1 MNLLPSDD
9 QLDLVA
15 AAGDFIGSR
24 PPIDEIRKHRDDEI
38 LVAPDVWREGAEL
51 GLLTLGLN
59 EEFGGSGQ
67 CIDDEV
73 MLFMELAKHLA
84 VGPFLASTLGARI
97 AAATGHD
104 ELVSRIGTGTAM
116 IGLAELRGDGEVGP
130 DGFKGSFDLLDCT
143 GASHALLVTRGGAAL
158 IELAEF
164 GQISVAES
172 VDPGTRLAGATVT
185 SGQVTAWLPADAE
198 WIWGRAQI
206 LASAYLAGL
215 AEAITEIC
223 TEHAKTREQ
232 FGRPI
237 GVHQAI
243 KHAVVDMAV
252 RSESASAQTLF
263 AATAFKADRPDTEF
277 QILAAKTVAAQAAI
291 SNGSGSIQVHGGM
304 GYTYEHNAHL
314 YLKRAIVYKQL
325 FAGASEVLADLLD
338 LEAAQ

>member
-9 QLDLVA
+9 QLELVA
-15 AAGDFIGSR
+15 AAGDFISSR
-24 PPIDEIRKHRDDEI
+24 PPIDEIRKHRDDTT
-38 LVAPDVWREGAEL
+38 LVDPEVWREGAEL
-51 GLLTLGLN
+51 GLLTLGLG

-67 CIDDEV
+67 SIDDEV

-84 VGPFLASTLGARI
+84 VGPFLASTLGARV
-97 AAATGHD
+97 AAATGED
-104 ELVSRIGTGTAM
+104 ELVRQIGAGTAM
-116 IGLAELRGDGEVGP
+116 IGLAELRGDGEIGA
-130 DGFKGSFDLLDCT
+130 DGFKGSFDLLDCA
-143 GASHALLVTRGGAAL
+143 GCSHALLVSREGAAL
-158 IELAEF
+158 IELTEF
-164 GQISVAES
+164 GEVSAAES

-185 SGQVTAWLPADAE
+185 SGRVAAWLPAETE
-198 WIWGRAQI
+198 WIWGRGQI

-252 RSESASAQTLF
+252 RAESASAQTLF
-263 AATAFKADRPDTEF
+263 AAAALKADRPDTEF
-277 QILAAKTVAAQAAI
+277 QILAAKTVAGQAAI